1 MSSYPSISLEKLPQH
16 IAVIMDGNGRWAK
29 GKGKLRIFGH
39 SAGVTPVREASE
51 LCAELGVQYL
61 TLYAFSTENWSRP
74 KVEVDALMSLLVKTI
89 RKETKTLM
97 DNNIRLHAIG
107 EIKSL
112 PQECQD
118 ELAEAIEI
126 TKNNSRMQLNLALSY
141 GSRWEIVE
149 AIKKAVLAGEDM
161 QNFTAD
167 ILEKYLE
174 TAGMPDPE
182 LLIRTSGEH
191 RISNFMLW
199 QIAYSEIV
207 ILEKLWPDIRK
218 ADLVQAIEI
227 YQKRERR
234 FGGVEATGSS
244 HTVKS

>member
-1 MSSYPSISLEKLPQH
+1 MTSYSSIDLDKLPQH
-16 IAVIMDGNGRWAK
+16 IAIIMDGNGRWAK
-29 GKGKLRIFGH
+29 SKGKLRVFGH

-51 LCAELGVQYL
+51 LCAELGVKFL

-74 KVEVDALMSLLVKTI
+74 KTEVDALMNLLVKTI

-97 DNNIRLHAIG
+97 DNNIRLYAIG

-126 TKNNSRMQLNLALSY
+126 TKNNTRMQLNLALSY

-149 AIKKAVLAGEDM
+149 AVKKAAQAGEDM
-161 QNFTAD
+161 KNFTAS

-182 LLIRTSGEH
+182 LLIRTSGEY

-234 FGGVEATGSS
+234 FGGIKAVNSTEV
-244 HTVKS
+244 VKY

>member
-1 MSSYPSISLEKLPQH
+1 MSSYPNINLEKLPQH
-16 IAVIMDGNGRWAK
+16 IAIIMDGNGRWAK

-39 SAGVTPVREASE
+39 SAGVTPVREAAE
-51 LCAELGVQYL
+51 LCAELGIKYL

-74 KVEVDALMSLLVKTI
+74 KAEIDALMGLLVKTI
-89 RKETKTLM
+89 RKETKTLI

-107 EIKSL
+107 DIKSL
-112 PQECQD
+112 PKECQE
-118 ELAEAIEI
+118 ELSEAIEI
-126 TKNNSRMQLNLALSY
+126 TQNNTRMQLNLALSY
-141 GSRWEIVE
+141 GSRWELVE
-149 AIKKAVLAGEDM
+149 AVKKAALAGEDM
-161 QNFTAD
+161 KNFTSS

-182 LLIRTSGEH
+182 LLIRTSGEY

-218 ADLVQAIEI
+218 KDLVEAIEI

-234 FGGVEATGSS
+234 FGGIQPVTSLQ
-244 HTVKS
+244 TIKY

>member
-1 MSSYPSISLEKLPQH
+1 MTSYPSINLEKLPQH
-16 IAVIMDGNGRWAK
+16 IAIIMDGNGRWAK

-39 SAGVTPVREASE
+39 SAGVTPVREAAE
-51 LCAELGVQYL
+51 LCAELGVKYL

-74 KVEVDALMSLLVKTI
+74 KAEVNALMSLLVKTI

-118 ELAEAIEI
+118 ELSEAIEI
-126 TKNNSRMQLNLALSY
+126 TQNNSRMQLNLALSY
-141 GSRWEIVE
+141 GSRWEITE
-149 AIKKAVLAGEDM
+149 AVKKAVLAGEDM
-161 QNFTAD
+161 KNFSPE

-174 TAGMPDPE
+174 TADMPDPE

-218 ADLVQAIEI
+218 ADLIQAIEI

-234 FGGVEATGSS
+234 FGGVKAVSTSQNL
-244 HTVKS
+244 KS

>member
-1 MSSYPSISLEKLPQH
+1 MSSYPSINLSALPQH
-16 IAVIMDGNGRWAK
+16 IAIIMDGNGRWAK
-29 GKGKLRIFGH
+29 GRGKLRVFGH
-39 SAGVTPVREASE
+39 SAGVTPVREVSE
-51 LCAELGVQYL
+51 LCAELGVKYL

-74 KVEVDALMSLLVKTI
+74 KTEVDALMDLLIKTI
-89 RKETKTLM
+89 RQETKTLV

-107 EIKSL
+107 DLKSL
-112 PQECQD
+112 PIECQK
-118 ELAEAIEI
+118 ELSQAIEI
-126 TKNNSRMQLNLALSY
+126 TKNNTRMQLNLALSY

-149 AIKKAVLAGEDM
+149 AVKRAAAAGEDM
-161 QNFTAD
+161 KNFTAS

-182 LLIRTSGEH
+182 LLIRTSGEY

-199 QIAYSEIV
+199 QIAYAEIV

-218 ADLVQAIEI
+218 ADLIQAIEI

-234 FGGVEATGSS
+234 FGGINP
-244 HTVKS
+244 VKPLEIPK

>member
-1 MSSYPSISLEKLPQH
+1 
-16 IAVIMDGNGRWAK
+16 MDGNGRWAK

-39 SAGVTPVREASE
+39 SAGITPVREASE
-51 LCAELGVQYL
+51 LCAELGVKYL

-74 KVEVDALMSLLVKTI
+74 KTEIDALMSLLVKTI

-97 DNNIRLHAIG
+97 DNNIRLYAIG
-107 EIKSL
+107 DIKSL
-112 PQECQD
+112 PKDCQN
-118 ELAEAIEI
+118 ELAEALEI
-126 TKNNSRMQLNLALSY
+126 TKDNSRMQLNLALSY

-149 AIKKAVLAGEDM
+149 AVKKAALAGEDM
-161 QNFTAD
+161 KNFTAS

-174 TAGMPDPE
+174 TANMPDPE
-182 LLIRTSGEH
+182 LLIRTSGEY

-234 FGGVEATGSS
+234 FGGIQPVNALQTI
-244 HTVKS
+244 KS